1 MELTKETL
9 QKIDDVIPRYPDKR
23 SAVLM
28 VIHLIQ
34 DELCSISDETCEW
47 IAEKLDLQP
56 INVKELITFIPCC
69 GKPHGARPMSAS
81 AGLFPALCGVLT
93 PPVRNS
99 RKNWV

>member
-34 DELCSISDETCEW
+34 DELGSISDETCEW

-56 INVKELITFIPCC
+56 INVKELMTC
-69 GKPHGARPMSAS
+69 
-81 AGLFPALCGVLT
+81 AGLPISK
-93 PPVRNS
+93 P
-99 RKNWV
+99 